1 MLTIDTAATKF
12 NLVTVADARSALGL
26 FDRSDDEQLT
36 GFVDRASDVCAR
48 HCKRVFAAE
57 TVTETFRLDLHQES
71 LILAR
76 YPVVGEITS
85 VVENG
90 VTLTTADYE
99 IDAAAGILIRLHSDR
114 PCWWPYGKTVVVY
127 SGGYSLPDDAPEG
140 LRQAALQLVKA
151 YYHGI
156 DRDPLVRSESVD
168 GLSSGTYDTISAGAL
183 PHDVRELLGPF
194 RNMRF
199 K

>member
-1 MLTIDTAATKF
+1 MLTVTTPATKF
-12 NLVTVADARSALGL
+12 NLVTVADARAALGL
-26 FDRSDDEQLT
+26 FDRSDDDALT

-48 HCKRVFAAE
+48 HCKRVFAEE
-57 TVTETFRLDLHQES
+57 TITETFRLDLHQDN
-71 LILAR
+71 LILSR
-76 YPVVGEITS
+76 YPVGEITS

-90 VTLTTADYE
+90 ETLDAGAYE
-99 IDAAAGILIRLHSDR
+99 LNAESGLLIRLHSDR
-114 PCWWPYGKTVVVY
+114 PCWWPYGKITVVY
-127 SGGYSLPDDAPEG
+127 RAGYALPDAAPEG

-151 YYHGI
+151 YYYGT
-156 DRDPLVRSESVD
+156 DRDPLMRSESVD
-168 GLSSGTYDTISAGAL
+168 GLSSATFDTVSAGAL